1 MIRKTVIITGAVG
14 GIGRATALKFAKNGY
29 NIGLVWHSKS
39 PESLE
44 NEIRACG
51 VDVYNVRMN
60 ISDEKDVVRGFEEF
74 ISHFDYIDCLV
85 CAAGVADPERLLIDR
100 TERDISRIIDLN
112 LKGLIYCNREMSK
125 YFINKKHGNIVNI
138 SSILGKVGCTGEVVY
153 SASKA
158 GIIGF
163 TKALSKEVGG
173 YGVRVNAVAPG
184 MIKTDMTA
192 GFSQQECE
200 VLKASTS
207 LKRLGEPEDVADVIY
222 FLASNEAR
230 FITGECV
237 EVSGGLLI

>member
-29 NIGLVWHSKS
+29 NVGLIWHSKS

-44 NEIRACG
+44 TEIKAYG
-51 VDVYNVRMN
+51 VEAYSVKIN
-60 ISDEKDVVRGFEEF
+60 ISDEKDVVKGFEELV
-74 ISHFDYIDCLV
+74 SHFDCIDCLV
-85 CAAGVADPERLLIDR
+85 CAAGVAEPERLFIDR
-100 TERDISRIIDLN
+100 TEKDISRIIDIN
-112 LKGLIYCNREMSK
+112 LKGLMYCNREMLK

-138 SSILGKVGCTGEVVY
+138 SSILGKVGCGGEVVY

-163 TKALSKEVGG
+163 TKALSKEVGE
-173 YGVRVNAVAPG
+173 YGIRINAVAPG
-184 MIKTDMTA
+184 MIKTEMTA
-192 GFSQQECE
+192 GFSEQECNL
-200 VLKASTS
+200 LKENTS

-222 FLASNEAR
+222 FIASDEAR
-230 FITGECV
+230 FITGQCV

>member
-29 NIGLVWHSKS
+29 NIGLVWHNTS
-39 PESLE
+39 PKSLE
-44 NEIRACG
+44 NEIKACG
-51 VDVYNVRMN
+51 VEVYSVR
-60 ISDEKDVVRGFEEF
+60 IDILDEKDIVRGFEEF

-85 CAAGVADPERLLIDR
+85 CAAGVAEPEKLLIDR
-100 TERDISRIIDLN
+100 NEKEISRVIDLN
-112 LKGLIYCNREMSK
+112 LKGLIYCNRELLK

-138 SSILGKVGCTGEVVY
+138 ASILGKVGCAGEVVY

-163 TKALSKEVGG
+163 TKALSKEVGE

-184 MIKTDMTA
+184 MIKTDMTS
-192 GFSQQECE
+192 GFSQQECDI
-200 VLKASTS
+200 LKANTA

-222 FLASNEAR
+222 FLASSEAR